1 MNLVSHFFRLF
12 RLSANKQ
19 QLDEMRNNID
29 KGGSIDITEIEDPH
43 LITGIIKLFLR
54 SLPEPL
60 LTFQLY
66 QEFVEVAGMIHQNEK
81 DVLFACFLFV
91 RFLVCFS

>member
-1 MNLVSHFFRLF
+1 
-12 RLSANKQ
+12 
-19 QLDEMRNNID
+19 MRNNID

-66 QEFVEVAGMIHQNEK
+66 QEFIEVAGMFFFDK
-81 DVLFACFLFV
+81 MK
-91 RFLVCFS
+91 